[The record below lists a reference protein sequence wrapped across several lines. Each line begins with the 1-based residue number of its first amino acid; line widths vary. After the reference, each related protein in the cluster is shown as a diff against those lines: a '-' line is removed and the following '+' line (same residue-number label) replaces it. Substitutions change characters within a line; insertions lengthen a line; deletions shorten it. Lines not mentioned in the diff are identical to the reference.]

1 MIIELRNIHAK
12 WKVIIGDTCML
23 RANRNETMWDGTEFG
38 MYGCV
43 TNRRKT
49 NYMGGINVAKLI
61 VTGNGDRETNTT
73 QNGPCN
79 LPQAY
84 AAGVLLPTA

>member
-12 WKVIIGDTCML
+12 WKVLIEDTCML
-23 RANRNETMWDGTEFG
+23 RANRNETMWNGTEFG
-38 MYGCV
+38 MYGRV
-43 TNRRKT
+43 TNRWKT
-49 NYMGGINVAKLI
+49 NCMGGIDVAKLM
-61 VTGNGDRETNTT
+61 VTGDGGREPNND

-84 AAGVLLPTA
+84 PAQVLLLTA

>member
-12 WKVIIGDTCML
+12 WKVLIGDTCML
-23 RANRNETMWDGTEFG
+23 RENRNETMWNGTEFG
-38 MYGCV
+38 MYGRV
-43 TNRRKT
+43 TNRWKT
-49 NYMGGINVAKLI
+49 NYMGGIDVAKLI
-61 VTGNGDRETNTT
+61 VTGDGGRETNND

-84 AAGVLLPTA
+84 TAQVLLPTA

>member
-12 WKVIIGDTCML
+12 WKVLIGDTCML
-23 RANRNETMWDGTEFG
+23 RGNRNETVWNGTEFG

-43 TNRRKT
+43 TNRWKT
-49 NYMGGINVAKLI
+49 NYMGGMDVAKLI
-61 VTGNGDRETNTT
+61 VTGNGGCETNNT

-79 LPQAY
+79 LPQGYPAR
-84 AAGVLLPTA
+84 VLLPTA